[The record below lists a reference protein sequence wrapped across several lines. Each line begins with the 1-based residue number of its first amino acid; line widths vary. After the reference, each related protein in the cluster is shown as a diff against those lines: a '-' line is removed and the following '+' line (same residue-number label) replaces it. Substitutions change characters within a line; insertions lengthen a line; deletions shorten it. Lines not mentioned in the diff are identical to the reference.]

1 MRRRKGKKAMKKATK
16 EMALLA
22 LGTIIVLFFAA
33 ASHAQQYGGSS
44 QDPLAGSR
52 VFGSKGCSQCHAV
65 NGVGG
70 KIATDL
76 GRIAKPRTFYDLA
89 SAMWN
94 HIPEMAA
101 QMRKLN
107 KPTPQLSPRE
117 TGDLIAFLATI
128 NYFDPV
134 GDAKAGK
141 KIFAD
146 KECVVCHQI
155 ERVGGVF
162 GPSLDS
168 VVQFGP
174 IFFAA
179 TMWNHGPSMAEAM
192 QARGIKRPLFSG
204 SELRDLIAYVKF
216 VSRGRGDQPIQ
227 VLPGRAEDGERLFAS
242 RGCVDCHGIRGSGGP
257 VAPALSG
264 KRIYPSLFEFAAA
277 MWNKGPIMRR
287 EMQRRAVTVPP
298 LQANELADIVGYLYS
313 LDYFAGL
320 GDPRKGEQVINTK
333 GCLNCHSVRGKGGGI
348 GPDFGKIRGLE
359 QPVNVVSAMWNHASA
374 MEQKAV
380 EKSLVWPLL
389 TGRDLADIVVFIQG
403 VGGKR

>member
-1 MRRRKGKKAMKKATK
+1 MKHFNTRIT
-16 EMALLA
+16 LLA
-22 LGTIIVLFFAA
+22 IALISVLFSAA
-33 ASHAQQYGGSS
+33 LSHAQPSGFST

-70 KIATDL
+70 KIAADL
-76 GRIAKPRTFYDLA
+76 GRIAKSRTFYDLA

-141 KIFAD
+141 KIFTD
-146 KECVVCHQI
+146 KQCVVCHQI
-155 ERVGGVF
+155 EGVGGVF

-192 QARGIKRPLFSG
+192 QARGIKRPNFSG
-204 SELRDLIAYVKF
+204 SELRDLIAYVKV
-216 VSRGRGDQPIQ
+216 VSRGRGDQPMQ
-227 VLPGRAEDGERLFAS
+227 VLPGRVEDGERLFAS
-242 RGCVDCHGIRGSGGP
+242 RGCVDCHGIRGVGGP

-313 LDYFAGL
+313 VDYFAGP

-359 QPVNVVSAMWNHASA
+359 QPVNVVSAMWNHAST
-374 MEQKAV
+374 MEQKTV
-380 EKSLVWPLL
+380 EKSLIWPLL

>member
-1 MRRRKGKKAMKKATK
+1 MKKTIK
-16 EMALLA
+16 KIALSA
-22 LGTIIVLFFAA
+22 LGAIVILCFAA
-33 ASHAQQYGGSS
+33 ASHAQSYGASP

-52 VFGSKGCSQCHAV
+52 VFGGKGCSQCHAV
-65 NGVGG
+65 NGVGA
-70 KIATDL
+70 KIAADL

-107 KPTPQLSPRE
+107 KPPPQLSARE
-117 TGDLIAFLATI
+117 TGDLIAFLATV

-146 KECVVCHQI
+146 KQCVVCHQI

-216 VSRGRGDQPIQ
+216 VSRGRGDQPMQ
-227 VLPGRAEDGERLFAS
+227 VLPGRVEDGERLFAS
-242 RGCVDCHGIRGSGGP
+242 RGCVDCHGVRGVGGP
-257 VAPALSG
+257 VAPALAG
-264 KRIYPSLFEFAAA
+264 KKIYPSLFEFAAA
-277 MWNKGPIMRR
+277 MWNKGPIMIR
-287 EMQRRAVTVPP
+287 EMQRRAVIVAP
-298 LQANELADIVGYLYS
+298 LQADELAAIVGFLYS
-313 LDYFAGL
+313 VDYFAGP
-320 GDPRKGEQVINTK
+320 GDPLRGEEVVKTK
-333 GCLNCHSVRGKGGGI
+333 GCLDCHSIAGKGGRLA
-348 GPDFGKIRGLE
+348 PDFEKSRGLNE
-359 QPVNVVSAMWNHASA
+359 PANVIAAMWNHGTA
-374 MEQKAV
+374 MEQKAR
-380 EKSLVWPLL
+380 EKELSWPVFK
-389 TGRDLADIVVFIQG
+389 GDEMAQVVGYLQ
-403 VGGKR
+403 VLSRRRR

>member
-1 MRRRKGKKAMKKATK
+1 VALVSPREGESAMKQLQTI
-16 EMALLA
+16 MALLA
-22 LGTIIVLFFAA
+22 LASSLVWFSAA
-33 ASHAQQYGGSS
+33 KVFS

-94 HIPEMAA
+94 HLPEMAA

-107 KPTPQLSPRE
+107 KPPPQLSPRE
-117 TGDLIAFLATI
+117 TGDLIAFLATV

-134 GDAKAGK
+134 GDAKAGR

-146 KECVVCHQI
+146 KQCVVCHQI
-155 ERVGGVF
+155 EGVGGVF

-168 VVQFGP
+168 IVQFGP

-192 QARGIKRPLFSG
+192 QARGIKRPQFSG

-216 VSRGRGDQPIQ
+216 VSRGRGDQPMQ
-227 VLPGRAEDGERLFAS
+227 VLPGRVEDGERLFAS

-264 KRIYPSLFEFAAA
+264 KRNYTSLFEFAAA
-277 MWNKGPIMRR
+277 MWNKGPLMMR

-313 LDYFAGL
+313 VDYFAGP
-320 GDPRKGEQVINTK
+320 GDPRKGEQVINAK
-333 GCLNCHSVRGKGGGI
+333 GCLNCHSVRGKGGAI

-359 QPVNVVSAMWNHASA
+359 QPVNVVSAMWNHAST
-374 MEQKAV
+374 MEQKTV

-389 TGRDLADIVVFIQG
+389 TGRDLADIVVFIQA

>member
-1 MRRRKGKKAMKKATK
+1 MKKATTK
-16 EMALLA
+16 IALLT

-33 ASHAQQYGGSS
+33 PSHAQPYGGSA

-70 KIATDL
+70 KIGTDL

-94 HIPEMAA
+94 HLPEMAA

-107 KPTPQLSPRE
+107 KPPPPLSPRE
-117 TGDLIAFLATI
+117 AGDLIAFLATVS
-128 NYFDPV
+128 YFDPV

-146 KECVVCHQI
+146 KQCVVCHQI
-155 ERVGGVF
+155 EGVGGVF

-168 VVQFGP
+168 VVQFGA

-192 QARGIKRPLFSG
+192 QARAIKRPQFSG
-204 SELRDLIAYVKF
+204 NELRDLIAYVKF
-216 VSRGRGDQPIQ
+216 VSRRRGDQPMQ
-227 VLPGRAEDGERLFAS
+227 VLPGRVEDGERLFAS

-257 VAPALSG
+257 VAPALAG
-264 KRIYPSLFEFAAA
+264 KRIYLSLFEFAAA
-277 MWNKGPIMRR
+277 MWNKAPIMMR

-298 LQANELADIVGYLYS
+298 LQADELAAIVGYLYS
-313 LDYFAGL
+313 VEYFAEP
-320 GDPRKGEQVINTK
+320 GDPRKGEQVINAK
-333 GCLNCHSVRGKGGGI
+333 GCLNCHSVRGKGGAI

-359 QPVNVVSAMWNHASA
+359 QPVNVVSAMWNHAGT
-374 MEQKAV
+374 MEQKTV

-389 TGRDLADIVVFIQG
+389 TARDLADIVVFIQG

>member
-1 MRRRKGKKAMKKATK
+1 MKNATK
-16 EMALLA
+16 KMAILA
-22 LGTIIVLFFAA
+22 LGTIIFLFIAVA
-33 ASHAQQYGGSS
+33 IHAQPYGGSS
-44 QDPLAGSR
+44 QDPLVGSR

-94 HIPEMAA
+94 HLPEMAA

-107 KPTPQLSPRE
+107 KPAPQLSARE

-134 GDAKAGK
+134 GDAPAGK

-146 KECVVCHQI
+146 KQCVACHQI

-192 QARGIKRPLFSG
+192 QARGIKRPVFTG
-204 SELRDLIAYVKF
+204 SELRDLIGYVKS
-216 VSRGRGDQPIQ
+216 VSLGRGDQPMQ
-227 VLPGRAEDGERLFAS
+227 VLPGRVEDGERLFAA
-242 RGCVDCHGIRGSGGP
+242 RGCVDCHGIAGMGGP
-257 VAPALSG
+257 VAPALAG
-264 KRIYPSLFEFAAA
+264 KRIYSSLFDFAAA
-277 MWNKGPIMRR
+277 MWNKGPIMMR
-287 EMQRRAVTVPP
+287 EMQRRAITVPP
-298 LQANELADIVGYLYS
+298 LQANELADIVGFLYS
-313 LDYFAGL
+313 VDYFAAP

-374 MEQKAV
+374 MEQKTV

-389 TGRDLADIVVFIQG
+389 TGRDLADIVAFIQG

>member
-1 MRRRKGKKAMKKATK
+1 MFAMALVSPRKGESAMKRFQTI
-16 EMALLA
+16 MALLA
-22 LGTIIVLFFAA
+22 AATIVGLFSAA
-33 ASHAQQYGGSS
+33 KVFS

-70 KIATDL
+70 KIAADL
-76 GRIAKPRTFYDLA
+76 GRIAKPHTFYDLA

-94 HIPEMAA
+94 HLPEMAA

-107 KPTPQLSPRE
+107 KPPPELSPRE

-128 NYFDPV
+128 NYFDPG

-146 KECVVCHQI
+146 KQCVVCHQL
-155 ERVGGVF
+155 EGVGGVF

-192 QARGIKRPLFSG
+192 QARGIKRPLFSS
-204 SELRDLIAYVKF
+204 SELRDLIAYVKL
-216 VSRGRGDQPIQ
+216 VSSARGDQPIQ
-227 VLPGRAEDGERLFAS
+227 ILPGRAEDGERLFAS
-242 RGCVDCHGIRGSGGP
+242 RGCVDCHGIRGGGGP

-264 KRIYPSLFEFAAA
+264 KRIYSSLFDFAAA
-277 MWNKGPIMRR
+277 MWNKAPVMTR
-287 EMQRRAVTVPP
+287 EMQRRAITVPP
-298 LQANELADIVGYLYS
+298 LHADELAAIVGYLYS
-313 LDYFAGL
+313 VEYFAGP
-320 GDPRKGEQVINTK
+320 GDPRRGEEIVRAK
-333 GCLNCHSVRGKGGGI
+333 GCLGCHSIGGKGGRVA
-348 GPDFGKIRGLE
+348 PDFAKSRGLNE
-359 QPVNVVSAMWNHASA
+359 PANVVAAMWNHGAA
-374 MEQKAV
+374 MEQKMRN
-380 EKSLVWPLL
+380 EKLPWPVFKGDEFTQVVGFLQAL
-389 TGRDLADIVVFIQG
+389 GR
-403 VGGKR
+403 RR

>member
-1 MRRRKGKKAMKKATK
+1 MKQLQ
-16 EMALLA
+16 ALLA
-22 LGTIIVLFFAA
+22 QVSLLVLILLFSAVKCF
-33 ASHAQQYGGSS
+33 S

-70 KIATDL
+70 KIAADL

-94 HIPEMAA
+94 HMPEMAA

-107 KPTPQLSPRE
+107 QPPPQLSARE

-128 NYFDPV
+128 NYFDPG

-146 KECVVCHQI
+146 KQCVVCHQI

-192 QARGIKRPLFSG
+192 QARGIKRPQFSG
-204 SELRDLIAYVKF
+204 NELRDLIAYVKL
-216 VSRGRGDQPIQ
+216 VSSGRGDQPMQ
-227 VLPGRAEDGERLFAS
+227 VLPGRVEDGERLFNS
-242 RGCVDCHGIRGSGGP
+242 RGCVDCHGIRGTGGP
-257 VAPALSG
+257 VAAALSG

-287 EMQRRAVTVPP
+287 EMQRRAITVPP

-313 LDYFAGL
+313 LDYFAGP
-320 GDPRKGEQVINTK
+320 GDPGKGEQLINTK
-333 GCLNCHSVRGKGGGI
+333 GCLNCHSVRGKGGAI

-359 QPVNVVSAMWNHASA
+359 QTVNVVSAMWNHAST
-374 MEQKAV
+374 MEQKTV

-389 TGRDLADIVVFIQG
+389 TARDLADIVVFIQG
-403 VGGKR
+403 VGGRRQ

>member
-1 MRRRKGKKAMKKATK
+1 MKKATK
-16 EMALLA
+16 KMAILA
-22 LGTIIVLFFAA
+22 LGTITLLFFAA
-33 ASHAQQYGGSS
+33 ASQAQQYGGSS

-52 VFGSKGCSQCHAV
+52 VFGSKGCTQCHAV
-65 NGVGG
+65 NGIGG

-76 GRIAKPRTFYDLA
+76 GHIAKPRTFYDMA

-94 HIPEMAA
+94 HLPEMAA

-107 KPTPQLSPRE
+107 KPPPQLSPRE

-134 GDAKAGK
+134 GDAPAGK

-146 KECVVCHQI
+146 KQCVACHQI

-168 VVQFGP
+168 VAQFGP

-192 QARGIKRPLFSG
+192 QARGIKRPSFTG
-204 SELRDLIAYVKF
+204 SELRDLIGYIKS
-216 VSRGRGDQPIQ
+216 VSLGRGDQPMQ
-227 VLPGRAEDGERLFAS
+227 VLPGRVEDGERLFAS
-242 RGCVDCHGIRGSGGP
+242 RGCVDCHGIKGLGGA
-257 VAPALSG
+257 VAPALAG
-264 KRIYPSLFEFAAA
+264 KRLYSNLFDFAAA
-277 MWNKGPIMRR
+277 MWNKGPIMMR

-313 LDYFAGL
+313 VDYFAGP
-320 GDPRKGEQVINTK
+320 GDPRRGEEVVKAK
-333 GCLNCHSVRGKGGGI
+333 GCLDCHSIAGKGGRLA
-348 GPDFGKIRGLE
+348 PDFYKSRDVNE
-359 QPVNVVSAMWNHASA
+359 PANVVAAMWNHGTA
-374 MEQKAV
+374 MEQKMRDQA
-380 EKSLVWPLL
+380 LPWPVFKGDEMAQVVGYLQAL
-389 TGRDLADIVVFIQG
+389 GRRRQ
-403 VGGKR
+403 